1 MIGPPPRPHPDHDLF
16 EAELRRAF
24 GPDARLGAHEKRGRH
39 ETDRVLAGI
48 IETERKLTPEE
59 ARALKAEWLE
69 RYNRARRPR
78 SALER
83 VFTPG
88 DRL

>member
-1 MIGPPPRPHPDHDLF
+1 MIADF
-16 EAELRRAF
+16 ETELRRAF

-48 IETERKLTPEE
+48 IETERKLTAEE

-69 RYNRARRPR
+69 RYRRSRTR
-78 SALER
+78 SPLER
-83 VFTPG
+83 LFLG